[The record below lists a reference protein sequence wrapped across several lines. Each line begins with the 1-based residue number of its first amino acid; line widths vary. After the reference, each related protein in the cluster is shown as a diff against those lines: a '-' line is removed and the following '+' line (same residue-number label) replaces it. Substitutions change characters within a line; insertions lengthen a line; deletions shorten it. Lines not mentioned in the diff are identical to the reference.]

1 IGNRRL
7 AQRPDRMKGAA
18 HQHHVHPAAITLP
31 PTFQISIPLDLFQT
45 HELSPVESLPSGRQ
59 KSSIGA

>member
-1 IGNRRL
+1 
-7 AQRPDRMKGAA
+7 MKGAA
-18 HQHHVHPAAITLP
+18 HLHHVHPAAITLP